1 MSATRIPLGL
11 LAICFLLAACRHAVD
26 ASSSPIATACVP
38 PAQWVVPLASGPKTR
53 PANQI
58 LAGFAKEQVVLL
70 GEDHDDPEHHRW
82 QLSTIAGLHALRP
95 RMVLGFEMFPRRNQP
110 VLDQWVA
117 GQLTEAE
124 FLAKSDW
131 GQVWGFEAS
140 LYMPIFQFARLHRIP
155 LAALNV
161 ERGLA
166 GRVGEVGWAAVP
178 AAEREGVTDPA
189 PASREYL
196 LSLYPSFLAHRAS
209 HSHTTSEPEAP
220 TEAQLADPAFRRF
233 VEGMLMWD
241 RAMAQGIEERLR
253 GADPPLVVAIMGSG
267 HLRFGYGV
275 PHQLRDLEVKR
286 IAVALPWDPATSCE
300 DLTPQLSDAVFA
312 LPPPPPVAQRERP
325 RLGISIERV
334 GQDVVV
340 REVVQES
347 VAAQAGLL
355 KGDVIVKIA
364 GEAAQ
369 DTNDV
374 IATVR
379 RQAPG
384 TWLPILI
391 KRGDETLEVVARFPP
406 RK

>member
-1 MSATRIPLGL
+1 MSAARIPLGL
-11 LAICFLLAACRHAVD
+11 FATCFLLAACGHAVD
-26 ASSSPIATACVP
+26 ASSSQIAPACAS
-38 PAQWVVPLASGPKTR
+38 PAQWVVPLASGPKTQ

-58 LAGFAKEQVVLL
+58 LAGFANEQVVLL

-82 QLSTIAGLHALRP
+82 ELSTIAGLHALRP
-95 RMVLGFEMFPRRNQP
+95 QMVLGFEMFPRRIQP

-117 GQLTEAE
+117 GRLTEAE

-131 GQVWGFEAS
+131 HHVWGFEAS
-140 LYMPIFQFARLHRIP
+140 LYMPIFEFARLHRIP
-155 LAALNV
+155 MVALNV

-166 GRVGEVGWAAVP
+166 SRVGEDGWAAVP
-178 AAEREGVTDPA
+178 AVEREGVTDPA

-196 LSLYPSFLAHRAS
+196 QSLYSSFLAH
-209 HSHTTSEPEAP
+209 HTVGAPPSFESAAP

-233 VEGMLMWD
+233 VEGMLVWD
-241 RAMAQGIEERLR
+241 RAMAEGIAARLH
-253 GADPPLVVAIMGSG
+253 GADSPLVVAIMGSG
-267 HLRFGYGV
+267 HVRYGYGV
-275 PHQLRDLEVKR
+275 AHQLRDLGVKR
-286 IAVALPWDPATSCE
+286 IAVALPWDPAAPCD
-300 DLTPQLSDAVFA
+300 DLAPGVADAVYA
-312 LPPPPPVAQRERP
+312 LPPRPAGTRGERP
-325 RLGISIERV
+325 RLGISIERI

-364 GEAAQ
+364 GETAQ
-369 DTNDV
+369 DTSDV

-391 KRGDETLEVVARFPP
+391 KRGDETLEIVARFPP